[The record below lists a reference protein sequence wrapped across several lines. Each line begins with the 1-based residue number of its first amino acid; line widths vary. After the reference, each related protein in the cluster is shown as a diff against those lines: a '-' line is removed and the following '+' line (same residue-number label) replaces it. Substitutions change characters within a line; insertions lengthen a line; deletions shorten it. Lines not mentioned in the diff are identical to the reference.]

1 MVAGPMRWYGNTEI
15 GPVERRPFLGCKSK
29 GIDRC
34 VLKRRES
41 AIYTGKLLRLS
52 AVYCS
57 HLGCL
62 TATLTNVHSRRYY
75 KPWKDAQNSLV
86 DVKEDER
93 GDNAWGLTYE
103 GYRPKASGDKA
114 LTAFA
119 QLAALRL
126 KVRRSMI
133 SLIDST
139 QQYILTE
146 ATRTL
151 SLLSDHRHMPGD
163 EVWLGN
169 TIIKRGDAVCHH
181 SFKSKYTAT
190 DDDGRTYTTEALV
203 VPDMRLDDRFKDRD
217 YVVRKPGVLFY
228 AGVPIKT
235 KAGHRIGVYAV
246 SHEEPRFGLSIDEL
260 IFMEDVAATIMEHLE
275 LAKDRDAL
283 MNGSRMVRGLADFIE
298 GIPVGDEPEIVNTS
312 TSAMPINTSLEDQKA
327 SPIVSAVMRKQ
338 TQNAKKM
345 LEDLDEMTAS
355 ASTDDKPTEPPS
367 PKESP
372 KPSNKK
378 SSEDDPNKILQRAT
392 HIIRKSTGADG
403 VIFFNTSSR
412 TFQGLG
418 RQPTTDHADASSGI
432 TSGSDRQSDS
442 TLPRRP
448 RNRRMDSGDSVDD
461 LRGKRRYPTCEVM
474 GLSITQHE
482 QYGRLEAK
490 DFLFPED
497 NMERYLKNFPHGK
510 FFSFTDTGSGISS
523 GDELS
528 AEDKP
533 QPAVVDPGLD
543 PTPARNDKT
552 GRAKKERFIPS
563 ELLKVLPGIRSLI
576 FLPLWDFTE
585 GKYLAGGF
593 IWTSTAGRLMNPDNE
608 LPYLKAF
615 GNSIMSEISRAKA
628 QKSDLAK
635 TTFIASISHELRSP
649 LHGILGSVEFLHETA
664 VSAYQ
669 AGLFTSIETCGKT
682 LLDTI
687 DHVLDYAKINK
698 LRKGNSTRKRGHY
711 SKSGHRRETVGS
723 IIGLTADFDLA
734 ALVEEVV
741 DAVTAGHA
749 FRRTHHGTLHD
760 HQASGGGLA
769 IATGADASLGLGTPP
784 LPDVDPVVIL
794 DIKRRP
800 SWFVRTQ
807 PGALRR
813 IVMNLLG
820 NALKYTDAGFVG
832 VSLQIESETEQ
843 NTRVRLRFVDS
854 GKGMSLEFQRTR
866 LFSPFSQEDPFAS
879 GTGLGL
885 SIVRQIVDAL
895 EGTISVSSTQNLG
908 TEVDVVLTLPTVEK
922 VPEHGPFDMD
932 FAKNARICIVDPY
945 DLASEAGIEPRESDH
960 RGLDHLRDTLRN
972 NCEEWFG
979 IEIEHWSRES
989 LDAQQSPSN
998 APACDYMLFPLPPTS
1013 ADMLLKW
1020 HGNAGISKGP
1030 TKVIVICSN
1039 TAEAS
1044 DFRSNI
1050 SGPLLEKGIQAV
1062 PVTQP
1067 LGPRKFANVLQK
1079 FRNEQV
1085 AQDISLAIAEQKQR
1099 IVIGRQDSDPEA
1111 IRREREM
1118 LFEAEKARIAEAEA
1132 IKEQESSDSQPA
1144 GENEYPQRPG
1154 PGVLVN
1160 GDGEAERGNEGSSE
1174 SLAPL
1179 ISAAAARNLTLGR
1192 SRAVSAS
1199 RSMSAPPDRPL
1210 SQHGAAKAAD
1220 SAAAR
1225 PHVLLVDDN
1234 DINLQLLVMF
1244 MKKQNLSYATAS
1256 NGLIALEQYES
1267 ACGVS
1272 ASPSPPTGASG
1283 STNTTAA
1290 RYPNGVPARPP
1301 FTHILMDIS
1310 MPVMDGLTST
1320 RKIRALEVER
1330 AVKPPATIIALT
1342 GLASAEA
1349 QDDAI
1354 SAGINKFLVK
1364 PVKFG
1369 ELKGLLKEGS
1379 G

>member
-1 MVAGPMRWYGNTEI
+1 MRPEAAR
-15 GPVERRPFLGCKSK
+15 ERDL
-29 GIDRC
+29 
-34 VLKRRES
+34 
-41 AIYTGKLLRLS
+41 
-52 AVYCS
+52 
-57 HLGCL
+57 H
-62 TATLTNVHSRRYY
+62 RYY

-86 DVKEDER
+86 DVKEDDR
-93 GDNAWGLTYE
+93 GENAWGLTYE

-126 KVRRSMI
+126 GVRRSMI

-151 SLLSDHRHMPGD
+151 SLLSDQRHMPGD

-190 DDDGRTYTTEALV
+190 DADGRTYTAEALV
-203 VPDMRLDDRFKDRD
+203 VPDMRLDDRFKDRE

-246 SHEEPRFGLSIDEL
+246 SNEVPRFGLSVDEL

-298 GIPVGDEPEIVNTS
+298 GIPIAGDEPEIVNTS
-312 TSAMPINTSLEDQKA
+312 TSTMPINTSLEDQKA
-327 SPIVSAVMRKQ
+327 SPVVSAVMRKQ

-345 LEDLDEMTAS
+345 LDDLDELTAS
-355 ASTDDKPTEPPS
+355 GGKDVKPAEPSS
-367 PKESP
+367 PKEST
-372 KPSNKK
+372 KASSKSNGD
-378 SSEDDPNKILQRAT
+378 DDPNRILQRAT

-418 RQPTTDHADASSGI
+418 RLPTDHADASSGI

-442 TLPRRP
+442 TLHRRP
-448 RNRRMDSGDSVDD
+448 RNRRMDSGESVDD

-474 GLSITQHE
+474 GLSVSQHE

-490 DFLFPED
+490 DFQFPED

-533 QPAVVDPGLD
+533 QSAMVDPGVD
-543 PTPARNDKT
+543 SAATRNEKS
-552 GRAKKERFIPS
+552 GRNKKERFIPS

-669 AGLFTSIETCGKT
+669 AGLFTSIETCGRT

-723 IIGLTADFDLA
+723 IVGLTADFDLA

-749 FRRTHHGTLHD
+749 FRRTHHGTIHD

-769 IATGADASLGLGTPP
+769 IASTTDTSLGVQSPA
-784 LPDVDPVVIL
+784 LPEIDPVVIL
-794 DIKRRP
+794 DIKPRH

-820 NALKYTDAGFVG
+820 NALKYTDSGFVG
-832 VSLQIESETEQ
+832 VSLQVESETESS
-843 NTRVRLRFVDS
+843 TRIRLRFVDS
-854 GKGMSLEFQRTR
+854 GKGMSVEFQRTR

-895 EGTISVSSTQNLG
+895 DGSISVSSTQNLG

-922 VPEHGPFDMD
+922 MPEHDPFDKD
-932 FAKNARICIVDPY
+932 FAKASRLCIVDPC
-945 DLASEAGIEPRESDH
+945 DLATEAGIELRESDY
-960 RGLDHLRDTLRN
+960 RGLDHLEDTLRSN
-972 NCEEWFG
+972 SEEWFG
-979 IEIEHWSRES
+979 MHVEKRTEQALDWSENVPGAS
-989 LDAQQSPSN
+989 
-998 APACDYMLFPLPPTS
+998 ACDYMLFPLPPTS
-1013 ADMLLKW
+1013 KDALLKW
-1020 HGNAGISKGP
+1020 HSNRDTSKGP
-1030 TKVIVICSN
+1030 THVIILCSN
-1039 TAEAS
+1039 TAQAS
-1044 DFRSNI
+1044 EFRASI
-1050 SGPLLEKGIQAV
+1050 AGPLLEQGIQAV

-1067 LGPRKFANVLQK
+1067 LGPRKFASVMHKFGKEQK
-1079 FRNEQV
+1079 Q
-1085 AQDISLAIAEQKQR
+1085 ALDINFAIAEQKQR
-1099 IVIGRQDSDPEA
+1099 IVIARQDSDPEA
-1111 IRREREM
+1111 IRRERDM
-1118 LFEAEKARIAEAEA
+1118 LLEAAKARIAEDEA
-1132 IKEQESSDSQPA
+1132 RAA
-1144 GENEYPQRPG
+1144 GKAPPQSLPPNGTQLPERPG
-1154 PGVLVN
+1154 PGVLVG
-1160 GDGEAERGNEGSSE
+1160 GDGEADRGNEASSE
-1174 SLAPL
+1174 SLALAKQPAG
-1179 ISAAAARNLTLGR
+1179 AAAQHMTLSR
-1192 SRAVSAS
+1192 SRAASAS
-1199 RSMSAPPDRPL
+1199 RSISAPPDRSLPL
-1210 SQHGAAKAAD
+1210 SNGAVNGAD
-1220 SAAAR
+1220 QTAAAR
-1225 PHVLLVDDN
+1225 PYVLLVDDN
-1234 DINLQLLVMF
+1234 EINLQLLVMF

-1256 NGLIALEQYES
+1256 NGLIALEKYEA
-1267 ACGVS
+1267 ACGS
-1272 ASPSPPTGASG
+1272 APTSPSSSSG
-1283 STNTTAA
+1283 GTTPKT
-1290 RYPNGVPARPP
+1290 RYPNGLRASQP
-1301 FTHILMDIS
+1301 FTHILMDLS

-1330 AVKPPATIIALT
+1330 GVKPAATIIALT

-1349 QDDAI
+1349 QDDALL
-1354 SAGINKFLVK
+1354 AGINKFLVK

-1369 ELKGLLKEGS
+1369 ELKGLLKGGS
-1379 G
+1379 GK

>member
-1 MVAGPMRWYGNTEI
+1 MRPEAARERDLHRQVTAPLGPLTL
-15 GPVERRPFLGCKSK
+15 PSRPS
-29 GIDRC
+29 
-34 VLKRRES
+34 
-41 AIYTGKLLRLS
+41 
-52 AVYCS
+52 
-57 HLGCL
+57 
-62 TATLTNVHSRRYY
+62 YY

-86 DVKEDER
+86 DVKDDEQ
-93 GDNAWGLTYE
+93 GENAWGLTYE
-103 GYRPKASGDKA
+103 GYRPKVSGDKA

-126 KVRRSMI
+126 GVRRSMI

-151 SLLSDHRHMPGD
+151 SLMTDRRHVPGD

-169 TIIKRGDAVCHH
+169 TIIKRSDAVCHH

-190 DDDGRTYTTEALV
+190 DNDGRTYTTEALV
-203 VPDMRLDDRFKDRD
+203 VPDMRLDDRFKDRE

-228 AGVPIKT
+228 AGVPITT

-246 SHEEPRFGLSIDEL
+246 SNEEPRFGLSVDEL
-260 IFMEDVAATIMEHLE
+260 VFMEDVAATIMEHLE
-275 LAKDRDAL
+275 LAKDRDAM

-298 GIPVGDEPEIVNTS
+298 GIPLGDDEPAIVNTS
-312 TSAMPINTSLEDQKA
+312 TSTMPINTSIEDQKS
-327 SPIVSAVMRKQ
+327 SPVVSAVMRKQ

-345 LEDLDEMTAS
+345 LEDLDELTTFASKDDRSTAPS
-355 ASTDDKPTEPPS
+355 S
-367 PKESP
+367 PKEAT
-372 KPSNKK
+372 KTSNKNN
-378 SSEDDPNKILQRAT
+378 SDNEPNKILQRAT
-392 HIIRKSTGADG
+392 HIIRNSTGADG
-403 VIFFNTSSR
+403 VVFFNTSSR

-418 RQPTTDHADASSGI
+418 RLPTDHADVSSGI

-442 TLPRRP
+442 TIPRRP

-461 LRGKRRYPTCEVM
+461 LRGKRRHPTCEVM
-474 GLSITQHE
+474 GLSVSQHE

-497 NMERYLKNFPHGK
+497 NMERYLKSFPHGK

-533 QPAVVDPGLD
+533 QPAAVDPGLD
-543 PTPARNDKT
+543 PTAARPDKA
-552 GRAKKERFIPS
+552 GRTKKEKERFIPS

-585 GKYLAGGF
+585 EKYLAGGF

-698 LRKGNSTRKRGHY
+698 LRKGNSSRKRGNY
-711 SKSGHRRETVGS
+711 SRSGGQRRETVNS
-723 IIGLTADFDLA
+723 IVGLTADFDLA

-769 IATGADASLGLGTPP
+769 IATAADGSLGVCTPP
-784 LPDVDPVVIL
+784 LPDFDPVVIL
-794 DIKRRP
+794 DIKPRP

-832 VSLQIESETEQ
+832 VSLQVESETE
-843 NTRVRLRFVDS
+843 TSSRVRLRFVDS

-866 LFSPFSQEDPFAS
+866 LFSPFSQEDPFAA

-895 EGTISVSSTQNLG
+895 DGTISVSSTQNLG

-922 VPEHGPFDMD
+922 EPEHDPFDKD
-932 FAKNARICIVDPY
+932 FARESRMCIVDPC
-945 DLASEAGIEPRESDH
+945 DLASDAGLELRDSDY
-960 RGLDHLRDTLRN
+960 RGLDYLEETLRSN
-972 NCEEWFG
+972 SEEWFG
-979 IEIEHWSRES
+979 MQVEDRSRETMGS
-989 LDAQQSPSN
+989 SESPSD
-998 APACDYMLFPLPPTS
+998 APSCGYMLFPVPPTS
-1013 ADMLLKW
+1013 EDMLLKW
-1020 HGNAGISKGP
+1020 NGDAGAAKGP
-1030 TKVIVICSN
+1030 KHVIVLCSN
-1039 TAEAS
+1039 TAQAS
-1044 DFRSNI
+1044 EFRANI
-1050 SGPLLEKGIQAV
+1050 AGPLLEKGIQAV

-1067 LGPRKFANVLQK
+1067 MGPRKFASVMQK
-1079 FRNEQV
+1079 FGEEQKQ
-1085 AQDISLAIAEQKQR
+1085 AQDISFAIAEQRQR

-1111 IRREREM
+1111 IRRERDM
-1118 LFEAEKARIAEAEA
+1118 LLEAQKARMAEEA
-1132 IKEQESSDSQPA
+1132 ANTPGGQTPPETPPA
-1144 GENEYPQRPG
+1144 GGGINKQLPERPG
-1154 PGVLVN
+1154 PGVLAGADN
-1160 GDGEAERGNEGSSE
+1160 EADRANEASSE
-1174 SLAPL
+1174 SLAPAAM
-1179 ISAAAARNLTLGR
+1179 SAAAARNLTLCR
-1192 SRAVSAS
+1192 DRALSAS
-1199 RSMSAPPDRPL
+1199 RSISAPPDGGIP
-1210 SQHGAAKAAD
+1210 QHGASGAAAAAAAAAAD

-1225 PHVLLVDDN
+1225 PHLLLVDDN
-1234 DINLQLLVMF
+1234 EINLQLLVMF
-1244 MKKQNLSYATAS
+1244 MKKQKLSYATAS

-1267 ACGVS
+1267 ACGTPASAAASTVS
-1272 ASPSPPTGASG
+1272 SGANG
-1283 STNTTAA
+1283 STTATA
-1290 RYPNGVPARPP
+1290 RCPNGVPARQP
-1301 FTHILMDIS
+1301 FTHILMDLS
-1310 MPVMDGLTST
+1310 MPVMDGLTSA

-1330 AVKPPATIIALT
+1330 GVKPAATIIALT

-1349 QDDAI
+1349 QEDAI

-1369 ELKGLLKEGS
+1369 ELKGLLKQS
-1379 G
+1379 S

>member
-1 MVAGPMRWYGNTEI
+1 MVDI
-15 GPVERRPFLGCKSK
+15 
-29 GIDRC
+29 
-34 VLKRRES
+34 
-41 AIYTGKLLRLS
+41 
-52 AVYCS
+52 
-57 HLGCL
+57 
-62 TATLTNVHSRRYY
+62 
-75 KPWKDAQNSLV
+75 
-86 DVKEDER
+86 KEDER

-126 KVRRSMI
+126 KVRRSMV

-260 IFMEDVAATIMEHLE
+260 VFMEDVAATIMEHLE

-327 SPIVSAVMRKQ
+327 SPVVSAVMRKQ

-355 ASTDDKPTEPPS
+355 ASTDDKPTEHPS

-635 TTFIASISHELRSP
+635 TTFIASISHELR
-649 LHGILGSVEFLHETA
+649 
-664 VSAYQ
+664 
-669 AGLFTSIETCGKT
+669 
-682 LLDTI
+682 
-687 DHVLDYAKINK
+687 
-698 LRKGNSTRKRGHY
+698 
-711 SKSGHRRETVGS
+711 
-723 IIGLTADFDLA
+723 
-734 ALVEEVV
+734 
-741 DAVTAGHA
+741 
-749 FRRTHHGTLHD
+749 
-760 HQASGGGLA
+760 
-769 IATGADASLGLGTPP
+769 
-784 LPDVDPVVIL
+784 
-794 DIKRRP
+794 
-800 SWFVRTQ
+800 
-807 PGALRR
+807 
-813 IVMNLLG
+813 
-820 NALKYTDAGFVG
+820 
-832 VSLQIESETEQ
+832 
-843 NTRVRLRFVDS
+843 
-854 GKGMSLEFQRTR
+854 
-866 LFSPFSQEDPFAS
+866 
-879 GTGLGL
+879 
-885 SIVRQIVDAL
+885 
-895 EGTISVSSTQNLG
+895 
-908 TEVDVVLTLPTVEK
+908 
-922 VPEHGPFDMD
+922 
-932 FAKNARICIVDPY
+932 
-945 DLASEAGIEPRESDH
+945 
-960 RGLDHLRDTLRN
+960 
-972 NCEEWFG
+972 
-979 IEIEHWSRES
+979 
-989 LDAQQSPSN
+989 
-998 APACDYMLFPLPPTS
+998 
-1013 ADMLLKW
+1013 
-1020 HGNAGISKGP
+1020 
-1030 TKVIVICSN
+1030 
-1039 TAEAS
+1039 
-1044 DFRSNI
+1044 
-1050 SGPLLEKGIQAV
+1050 
-1062 PVTQP
+1062 
-1067 LGPRKFANVLQK
+1067 
-1079 FRNEQV
+1079 
-1085 AQDISLAIAEQKQR
+1085 
-1099 IVIGRQDSDPEA
+1099 
-1111 IRREREM
+1111 
-1118 LFEAEKARIAEAEA
+1118 
-1132 IKEQESSDSQPA
+1132 
-1144 GENEYPQRPG
+1144 
-1154 PGVLVN
+1154 
-1160 GDGEAERGNEGSSE
+1160 
-1174 SLAPL
+1174 
-1179 ISAAAARNLTLGR
+1179 
-1192 SRAVSAS
+1192 
-1199 RSMSAPPDRPL
+1199 
-1210 SQHGAAKAAD
+1210 
-1220 SAAAR
+1220 
-1225 PHVLLVDDN
+1225 
-1234 DINLQLLVMF
+1234 
-1244 MKKQNLSYATAS
+1244 
-1256 NGLIALEQYES
+1256 
-1267 ACGVS
+1267 
-1272 ASPSPPTGASG
+1272 
-1283 STNTTAA
+1283 
-1290 RYPNGVPARPP
+1290 
-1301 FTHILMDIS
+1301 
-1310 MPVMDGLTST
+1310 
-1320 RKIRALEVER
+1320 
-1330 AVKPPATIIALT
+1330 
-1342 GLASAEA
+1342 
-1349 QDDAI
+1349 
-1354 SAGINKFLVK
+1354 
-1364 PVKFG
+1364 
-1369 ELKGLLKEGS
+1369 
-1379 G
+1379 